1 MELLIAAAS
10 GLVLGAAAT
19 FLAADDLGGWKQRAA
34 HLLQPEQ
41 RRRLAI
47 TLAAGLG
54 IALYAWWLFGL
65 GRDYAT
71 FLLLTGYLLAITPG
85 DMREKTI
92 SNRVTALFAVVFV
105 VWQLLPMDFYNLLDA
120 AAGGLCG
127 LVLMGLPYLVRRDSV
142 GTGDIGVVT
151 VCGICLGA
159 IGVMSLLLR
168 AFIAIAVVSIVRL
181 IVHKATLKTE
191 LPFAPFLLFAALI

>member
-10 GLVLGAAAT
+10 GLVLGAVAT

-47 TLAAGLG
+47 TLAAGIG

-71 FLLLTGYLLAITPG
+71 FLLLAGYLLAITPG

-142 GTGDIGVVT
+142 GTGGHRCRGSMRHMPWGNRRHESVAAGVYSYR
-151 VCGICLGA
+151 GHQH
-159 IGVMSLLLR
+159 R
-168 AFIAIAVVSIVRL
+168 APDCA
-181 IVHKATLKTE
+181 
-191 LPFAPFLLFAALI
+191 